1 MVAAARSP
9 PGICAWSSASTPRDA
24 RHDPIETDANEILRD
39 APTGSILRRL
49 GLEVTSLRQRFGVKE
64 IAVFGSLAR
73 DELNERSDLDFL
85 VTFEGKPDFDR
96 FMDLKLYL
104 EDIFARPID
113 LVTKN
118 ALRPELRPGIER
130 EAIHVP

>member
-1 MVAAARSP
+1 MNLLN
-9 PGICAWSSASTPRDA
+9 TPTPADR
-24 RHDPIETDANEILRD
+24 E
-39 APTGSILRRL
+39 SILRRL
-49 GLEVTSLRQRFGVKE
+49 GLEVTSLRQRFGVKD

-85 VTFEGKPDFDR
+85 VTFEGKPNFDR

-118 ALRPELRPGIER
+118 ALRPELRSGIER

>member
-1 MVAAARSP
+1 MNP
-9 PGICAWSSASTPRDA
+9 LNTPKPADR
-24 RHDPIETDANEILRD
+24 ET
-39 APTGSILRRL
+39 ILRRL
-49 GLEVTSLRQRFGVKE
+49 GHEVTSLRRRFGVKD

-73 DELNERSDLDFL
+73 DELNEGSDLDFL

>member
-1 MVAAARSP
+1 MNP
-9 PGICAWSSASTPRDA
+9 LNTPKHADRK
-24 RHDPIETDANEILRD
+24 TILR
-39 APTGSILRRL
+39 LL
-49 GLEVTSLRQRFGVKE
+49 GHEVPSLRQRFGVKD

-73 DELNERSDLDFL
+73 DELHEGSDLDFL

-96 FMDLKLYL
+96 FMDLKFYL
-104 EDIFARPID
+104 EDVFARPID